1 MKSFNENFSEIFDL
15 TPITEEIS
23 NTDSD
28 FSFTDTSNST
38 DISVIST
45 NISSNTSPELSIE
58 SDSEFARKNI
68 RELILKG
75 HRAIDSIL
83 NIAEQSEHPRAFE
96 VAANFIKNISEL
108 NKDLLEIQKRK
119 RELIIPRETHNSSGD
134 INVNQAVF
142 VGSTKELLKIIKDN
156 QIKEIENDGSTD

>member
-1 MKSFNENFSEIFDL
+1 MKSFDQNFSEIFDL
-15 TPITEEIS
+15 TPVIEEIS

-38 DISVIST
+38 DISVISA
-45 NISSNTSPELSIE
+45 NTSPELSIE